1 MTPDPALV
9 HATPRS
15 AGEGRPDPTAPNDR
29 LTPERILPGL
39 RTRWL
44 GRALHCLD
52 ETDST
57 MRVAQELARQGAPA
71 GTAILAERQTAGRG
85 RLGRSF
91 HSPAY
96 QNLYITFLLRPDV
109 NPTDAPAHVLAAAVA
124 VAEAVADAVG
134 ARDAVEIKWP
144 NDVLLGGL
152 KVAGIL
158 LELASVG
165 TRVDHLAIGIGVN
178 LNVSREELPEEF
190 RERATSLRSHRGQP
204 IDRAA
209 FAQRLCEALE
219 PLLEGCERHGFAG
232 VLPAFESWFRMRG
245 RRVRVAGL
253 GDDVVEGVVLGVDAA
268 GALRLSCENGETR
281 VVAGDVTLLKEATA

>member
-1 MTPDPALV
+1 MTPGPARVPLDP
-9 HATPRS
+9 RR
-15 AGEGRPDPTAPNDR
+15 AGGPDCSDLPEA
-29 LTPERILPGL
+29 LTPERILDGL
-39 RTRWL
+39 GTRWL
-44 GRALHCLD
+44 GRSLHCLE

-57 MRVAQELARQGAPA
+57 MRVASELARQGAPS

-91 HSPAY
+91 HSPARR
-96 QNLYITFLLRPDV
+96 NLYVTFLVRPDV
-109 NPTDAPAHVLAAAVA
+109 AAAEAPAHVLAAAI
-124 VAEAVADAVG
+124 AVADAVAG
-134 ARDAVEIKWP
+134 ATGSRDDVEIKWP

-158 LELASVG
+158 LELGSAG

-178 LNVSREELPEEF
+178 LNVLREELPDEF

-232 VLPAFESWFRMRG
+232 VLPAFEPWFRMRG